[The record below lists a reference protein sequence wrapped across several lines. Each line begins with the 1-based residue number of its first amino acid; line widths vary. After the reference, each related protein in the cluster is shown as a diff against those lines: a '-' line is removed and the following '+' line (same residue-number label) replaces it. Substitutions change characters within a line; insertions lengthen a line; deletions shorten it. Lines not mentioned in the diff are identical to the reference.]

1 MKIYELA
8 RELGVGREALLFFAQ
23 NQKIEVKSI
32 AAELTSEEKDLLLLA
47 FDEAG
52 GKLEPVIPE
61 GLITTGATGKE
72 EVSGKQS
79 NFKGFFSS
87 LKKYEKKPKEPEIP
101 KTKTVKEGKAL
112 RIYRLVVILIIG
124 LFVGL
129 GYSAYNANV
138 QVTDLTQKVNE
149 TTQTLGENQKN
160 LSKENEKLLER
171 VKVLENGNKKS
182 ESTSK
187 STEKKAS
194 APKAKTHGYV
204 RNIYEISFASDNC
217 CNVKI
222 KSVNIKG
229 ERNLVLLFL
238 YIGGRMNRTGITVD
252 KKMIDVEGI
261 SNFYSIKIS
270 TAKNKFVKLKEANG
284 SCKKII
290 LE

>member
-8 RELGVGREALLFFAQ
+8 RELGVDREALLFFAQ

-61 GLITTGATGKE
+61 ELITTGATGK
-72 EVSGKQS
+72 QS
-79 NFKGFFSS
+79 IFKGFFSG

-149 TTQTLGENQKN
+149 TTQTLGENQKT

-194 APKAKTHGYV
+194 TPKAKTQPSQ
-204 RNIYEISFASDNC
+204 N
-217 CNVKI
+217 
-222 KSVNIKG
+222 
-229 ERNLVLLFL
+229 
-238 YIGGRMNRTGITVD
+238 
-252 KKMIDVEGI
+252 KK
-261 SNFYSIKIS
+261 
-270 TAKNKFVKLKEANG
+270 
-284 SCKKII
+284 
-290 LE
+290 

>member
-8 RELGVGREALLFFAQ
+8 RELGVDREALLFFAQ
-23 NQKIEVKSI
+23 KQKIEVKSI

-79 NFKGFFSS
+79 IFKGFFSS

-149 TTQTLGENQKN
+149 TTQTLGENQKA

-187 STEKKAS
+187 STDKKAS
-194 APKAKTHGYV
+194 TPKAKTQPSQ
-204 RNIYEISFASDNC
+204 N
-217 CNVKI
+217 
-222 KSVNIKG
+222 
-229 ERNLVLLFL
+229 
-238 YIGGRMNRTGITVD
+238 
-252 KKMIDVEGI
+252 KK
-261 SNFYSIKIS
+261 
-270 TAKNKFVKLKEANG
+270 
-284 SCKKII
+284 
-290 LE
+290 

>member
-8 RELGVGREALLFFAQ
+8 RELGVDREALLFFAQ

-79 NFKGFFSS
+79 IFKGFFSS

-101 KTKTVKEGKAL
+101 KAKTVKEGKAL

-149 TTQTLGENQKN
+149 TTQTLGQ
-160 LSKENEKLLER
+160 
-171 VKVLENGNKKS
+171 
-182 ESTSK
+182 TQ
-187 STEKKAS
+187 
-194 APKAKTHGYV
+194 Y
-204 RNIYEISFASDNC
+204 YE
-217 CNVKI
+217 
-222 KSVNIKG
+222 
-229 ERNLVLLFL
+229 FL
-238 YIGGRMNRTGITVD
+238 YLPVLTNYLLRRQRGLFRV
-252 KKMIDVEGI
+252 VLV
-261 SNFYSIKIS
+261 S
-270 TAKNKFVKLKEANG
+270 
-284 SCKKII
+284 
-290 LE
+290 

>member
-8 RELGVGREALLFFAQ
+8 RELGVDREALLFFAQ

-61 GLITTGATGKE
+61 ELLTTGATGKE
-72 EVSGKQS
+72 EGAGKQS
-79 NFKGFFSS
+79 IFKGFFSG

-129 GYSAYNANV
+129 GYSAYNTNV

-149 TTQTLGENQKN
+149 TTQTLGENQKT
-160 LSKENEKLLER
+160 LSKENDKLLER

-194 APKAKTHGYV
+194 TPKAKTQPSQ
-204 RNIYEISFASDNC
+204 N
-217 CNVKI
+217 
-222 KSVNIKG
+222 
-229 ERNLVLLFL
+229 
-238 YIGGRMNRTGITVD
+238 
-252 KKMIDVEGI
+252 KK
-261 SNFYSIKIS
+261 
-270 TAKNKFVKLKEANG
+270 
-284 SCKKII
+284 
-290 LE
+290 